1 MKSPNKKIQLTY
13 QIEIIELSVR
23 EWENFANIGELFF
36 NVIYSGNRANNIL
49 IGKKQMYVPY
59 ILVIY

>member
-1 MKSPNKKIQLTY
+1 MY